1 MNEIEAF
8 SWYFVKKV
16 WGTTKRIPIPD
27 EGFEDNFRNY
37 LNRSI
42 DLNLISSVRDMGF
55 GLSYTSLSQVQHEI
69 DLICI
74 KEQDFHVFELKK
86 YQATEIT
93 KEIVFTFLGK
103 VFDYY
108 AKNFQYLS
116 NYRIIMFLMTV
127 NNNIDET
134 IRKLCLSY
142 GIKLIEPNMMSIGTL
157 EYFLRDLYKKVNQED
172 INLISNI
179 ENTIDDVKKH
189 REIYDYCFSDIFTIK
204 DGDIVIGS
212 TTIDINTNDAL
223 HNYKDLNNR
232 FNNFKTL
239 CKRKE

>member
-1 MNEIEAF
+1 
-8 SWYFVKKV
+8 
-16 WGTTKRIPIPD
+16 
-27 EGFEDNFRNY
+27 
-37 LNRSI
+37 
-42 DLNLISSVRDMGF
+42 
-55 GLSYTSLSQVQHEI
+55 
-69 DLICI
+69 
-74 KEQDFHVFELKK
+74 
-86 YQATEIT
+86 
-93 KEIVFTFLGK
+93 
-103 VFDYY
+103 
-108 AKNFQYLS
+108 
-116 NYRIIMFLMTV
+116 
-127 NNNIDET
+127 
-134 IRKLCLSY
+134 
-142 GIKLIEPNMMSIGTL
+142 MMSIGTL